1 MGFFKSFFSGKSDS
15 PANEKQKNEQ
25 KNFEIFKYD
34 GMRAQ
39 RMGRTDYASNA
50 SLKPLPFRKTSR
62 PWDISPKST
71 PRPANWTRRTN
82 YWNA

>member
-34 GMRAQ
+34 R
-39 RMGRTDYASNA
+39 
-50 SLKPLPFRKTSR
+50 SLFAVAGCNPDR
-62 PWDISPKST
+62 
-71 PRPANWTRRTN
+71 
-82 YWNA
+82 